1 MNMTEAKKEDN
12 NNAMSPLHNNFA
24 SIVYDLEGSDMQNN
38 QSNGED
44 VVLDHNYGLPE
55 EEEEIVFILLK
66 KH

>member
-1 MNMTEAKKEDN
+1 MNMAEVKKEEN
-12 NNAMSPLHNNFA
+12 NGTISPLHNNFA

-55 EEEEIVFILLK
+55 DEEEIVLIL
-66 KH
+66 